1 MAIIR
6 QYKLKIILGLM
17 LCMMSITICAKDEF
31 RIIDYRLGLNSG
43 TINHIVF
50 DKQGFAW
57 LSTPDGIIRYDG
69 VLFYPYTHQS
79 GNDHSLYNNN
89 VIKTLPATC
98 GMWIGAG
105 NALQYYD
112 YHTGKFY
119 IEQYIEDR
127 KSVV

>member
-50 DKQGFAW
+50 DKQGLHGSALLTG
-57 LSTPDGIIRYDG
+57 LSDTMVYCFILIPISQAMII
-69 VLFYPYTHQS
+69 
-79 GNDHSLYNNN
+79 HSIIIML
-89 VIKTLPATC
+89 
-98 GMWIGAG
+98 
-105 NALQYYD
+105 
-112 YHTGKFY
+112 
-119 IEQYIEDR
+119 
-127 KSVV
+127 

>member
-50 DKQGFAW
+50 DK
-57 LSTPDGIIRYDG
+57 
-69 VLFYPYTHQS
+69 
-79 GNDHSLYNNN
+79 
-89 VIKTLPATC
+89 
-98 GMWIGAG
+98 
-105 NALQYYD
+105 
-112 YHTGKFY
+112 
-119 IEQYIEDR
+119 
-127 KSVV
+127 

>member
-50 DKQGFAW
+50 DKHGSALLTG
-57 LSTPDGIIRYDG
+57 LSDTMVYCFILIPISQAMII
-69 VLFYPYTHQS
+69 
-79 GNDHSLYNNN
+79 HSIIIML
-89 VIKTLPATC
+89 
-98 GMWIGAG
+98 
-105 NALQYYD
+105 
-112 YHTGKFY
+112 
-119 IEQYIEDR
+119 
-127 KSVV
+127 

>member
-105 NALQYYD
+105 NAVS
-112 YHTGKFY
+112 TMS
-119 IEQYIEDR
+119 
-127 KSVV
+127 SVKL